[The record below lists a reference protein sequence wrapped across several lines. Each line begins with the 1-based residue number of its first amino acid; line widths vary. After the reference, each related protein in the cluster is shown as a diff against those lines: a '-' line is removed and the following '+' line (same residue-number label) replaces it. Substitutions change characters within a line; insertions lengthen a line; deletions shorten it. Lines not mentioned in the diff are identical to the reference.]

1 MIEFL
6 LNLTSLQQVI
16 IAVIAVLLLLVLVN
30 RLTTWEYIVPKEVQ
44 WIDRPQ
50 EGFGYLRAKARS
62 FSVMKENIMQAYLEC
77 NKKGRA
83 AALAIAFGR
92 PQIILPPKYIRWII
106 DQPESVLSMDPIHN
120 EFHAFVQD
128 GLVGDHSVQEV
139 LRKELTQNL
148 GRMTADINDEIV
160 SALDAIWGN
169 SPEWKMIPLKD
180 STRTIVA
187 RITNRL
193 FVGKDKCRNE
203 DYIRGAVGLGMA
215 VMPETVFQDLVP
227 RPLKGPLSL
236 VVKWINHFYMARF
249 SRHLQP
255 MVRERIQA
263 VQQMEETV
271 GEKGE
276 EDISENPDQKPFSL
290 PNDFLT
296 WIVQRAVRRGE
307 SPAIIEQRVIARVGM
322 ANLASIETTTN
333 TMSKCLADITT
344 LGEAQGY
351 RALVTAEAHKVLRD
365 CQNLPVKKDIE
376 KLVHIENALK
386 ESLRLAV
393 VFPGL
398 IRQVT
403 SPTGAT
409 LDDGLHLPCGARISV
424 AAYAIH
430 RDDDIWPDAMTYN
443 PARYESSQAPADQT
457 TAKTPSSRLPMSR
470 TSETFLS
477 FGLGKRACPGRFFVT
492 DELKLLFAH
501 MFTKY
506 EIQIIP
512 VPPSKAGLFTELT
525 LRGPQEHLLIR
536 RRPEENSVKA

>member
-1 MIEFL
+1 MIEL
-6 LNLTSLQQVI
+6 LLDLTSLQQGI
-16 IAVIAVLLLLVLVN
+16 IAVIAVLLFLVLTN

-50 EGFGYLRAKARS
+50 ERFGYLRAKARS
-62 FSVMKENIMQAYLEC
+62 FFVMKENIMQAYLEC

-128 GLVGDHSVQEV
+128 GLVGDHTVQEV

-160 SALDAIWGN
+160 DALNAIWGN

-193 FVGKDKCRNE
+193 FVGKEICRNE
-203 DYIRGAVGLGMA
+203 DYIRDAVALGMA

-236 VVKWINHFYMARF
+236 VVKWINHYYMAGF
-249 SRHLQP
+249 NRHLQP
-255 MVRERIQA
+255 IVRERVQA
-263 VQQMEETV
+263 VRQMEETV
-271 GEKGE
+271 EKKGE
-276 EDISENPDQKPFSL
+276 ESEENPEQKPSSL

-307 SPAIIEQRVIARVGM
+307 SPADIEQRVIARVGM

-351 RALVTAEAHKVLRD
+351 RALVTAEAQKVLCD

-409 LDDGLHLPCGARISV
+409 LEDGLHLPCGARISV

-430 RDDDIWPDAMTYN
+430 RDDNVWPDATTYN
-443 PARYESSQAPADQT
+443 PARYESPQAPTDQT
-457 TAKTPSSRLPMSR
+457 TAKVPSSHLPMSR
-470 TSETFLS
+470 ASESFLS

-512 VPPSKAGLFTELT
+512 PPTSTAGQFTELT

-536 RRPEENSVKA
+536 RRSEANSVNA

>member
-6 LNLTSLQQVI
+6 LNLTLLQQVV
-16 IAVIAVLLLLVLVN
+16 IALIAVLLFIVLVN

-180 STRTIVA
+180 S
-187 RITNRL
+187 
-193 FVGKDKCRNE
+193 RNE

-249 SRHLQP
+249 NRHLQP
-255 MVRERIQA
+255 IVRERIQA

-271 GEKGE
+271 GKKAE
-276 EDISENPDQKPFSL
+276 EDMSENLDQKPSSL

-307 SPAIIEQRVIARVGM
+307 SPAVIEQRVIARVGM

-365 CQNLPVKKDIE
+365 CQNLPVKKDVE

-409 LDDGLHLPCGARISV
+409 LEDGLHLPYGARIRV

-430 RDDDIWPDAMTYN
+430 RDDDVWPDAITYN
-443 PARYESSQAPADQT
+443 PARYESPQAPADQT

-470 TSETFLS
+470 ASESFLS

-512 VPPSKAGLFTELT
+512 VPPSKAGIFTELT

-536 RRPEENSVKA
+536 RRSEENSVKA